1 MKHPFKIGMTA
12 DRVVAISR
20 QRNLF
25 RVAKNEIVGLE
36 STRYVIKWHF
46 EACTLLIK
54 FDFQRSPYR
63 VFEILAPL
71 ETGKRL
77 TVKQAT
83 PTSAEVKRTVEK
95 LKHETLKERH

>member
-1 MKHPFKIGMTA
+1 MTA

-36 STRYVIKWHF
+36 SSRYVMKWHF

-63 VFEILAPL
+63 VFEILKPL
-71 ETGKRL
+71 QTGKRL
-77 TVKQAT
+77 TEKQAA
-83 PTSAEVKRTVEK
+83 PKPSEVKRRVKK
-95 LKHETLKERH
+95 LKRETQKERH

>member
-1 MKHPFKIGMTA
+1 MTA

-25 RVAKNEIVGLE
+25 RVAKNEIIGLE
-36 STRYVIKWHF
+36 STRYVMKWHF
-46 EACTLLIK
+46 ESCTLLIK

-83 PTSAEVKRTVEK
+83 PTPAEITRRIRELKRKPKTA
-95 LKHETLKERH
+95 